1 MNSSEDRS
9 APVAQT
15 EPEHARAVLLALILV
30 AAVANLNL
38 AVANVALPSIGA
50 AFDGIGEVPR
60 GYMHVF
66 VIPSEGSGVVLTQ
79 TRKPSLVLTTCAPKF
94 SASHRLIVTAERIGP
109 AAGPRT

>member
-1 MNSSEDRS
+1 MTASEDRT

-50 AFDGIGEVPR
+50 AFD
-60 GYMHVF
+60 
-66 VIPSEGSGVVLTQ
+66 S
-79 TRKPSLVLTTCAPKF
+79 
-94 SASHRLIVTAERIGP
+94 SADGP
-109 AAGPRT
+109 